1 MNRANDAY
9 LEGRVLSADPLELV
23 RLLYQ
28 AALGAVAEAR
38 RFLADGKIAE
48 RSREISR
55 ATATLIELT
64 AALDRQRGGEIG
76 SRLAALYEYMV
87 HRLLDANMTQSDEP
101 LAEVSSLLATLAE
114 GWAGIRQP
122 AEPETVEANLW
133 TAPEAVAACASQAWT
148 L

>member
-1 MNRANDAY
+1 
-9 LEGRVLSADPLELV
+9 
-23 RLLYQ
+23 
-28 AALGAVAEAR
+28 
-38 RFLADGKIAE
+38 
-48 RSREISR
+48 
-55 ATATLIELT
+55 
-64 AALDRQRGGEIG
+64 
-76 SRLAALYEYMV
+76 MV